1 MNPGRVNG
9 ERSVVAAALLAAAL
23 IGACSRGAR
32 EKPAGQDSAGTGR
45 AAAPGVEST
54 RTAAAPAQDGPQAEV
69 KTYLFHATPTA
80 IDSVARTL
88 TVKHEPI
95 GDYRPAGTSTFTVAD
110 PALLKQVTVG
120 RETHVTLRVAGERAL
135 VVKVNA
141 GHEKGQE
148 H

>member
-9 ERSVVAAALLAAAL
+9 ERSVIAAALLAAAL
-23 IGACSRGAR
+23 IGACSGGTR
-32 EKPAGQDSAGTGR
+32 EKPAQQDSTGSR
-45 AAAPGVEST
+45 A
-54 RTAAAPAQDGPQAEV
+54 AAAPAHPAPQDTPQGEV
-69 KTYLFHATPTA
+69 KTFLFHATPTA
-80 IDSVARTL
+80 IDPDARTL
-88 TVKHEPI
+88 TVKHEQI

-110 PALLKQVTVG
+110 PAILNQVAVG
-120 RETHVTLRVAGERAL
+120 KETHVTLRVAGERAL